1 MALMRIYRAFSG
13 CTGIERDEAFLLKIR
28 SFDACPIPLFYDCTR
43 AVAVLVLLTTAIIVM
58 TFCCDVAY
66 SSV

>member
-1 MALMRIYRAFSG
+1 MRIYRAFPG
-13 CTGIERDEAFLLKIR
+13 CMGFERDEGCMLKIQ

-58 TFCCDVAY
+58 TFCFDVAY
-66 SSV
+66 YSA